1 MCLLPNGRTHARP
14 SREVGK
20 SNSAKGQEDI
30 DANYGDTI
38 HDPPVAVMKWSN
50 SNLAMERD
58 LVK

>member
-1 MCLLPNGRTHARP
+1 MCLLPNGRTHGRP
-14 SREVGK
+14 VAGK
-20 SNSAKGQEDI
+20 SNSAEGQEDI
-30 DANYGDTI
+30 EANYEDTI